1 MFRARNNVIEQR
13 AKMEQLVKD
22 YMNTFASPEGKK
34 VLEHLSQYCAEN
46 RTCHAQGD
54 PYQTAYNEGVRAVI
68 LLIRRMVNE
77 DLSQPK
83 ETQTINES
91 SQESR

>member
-1 MFRARNNVIEQR
+1 MFRARNTEVEQQAKIEQL
-13 AKMEQLVKD
+13 AKD
-22 YMNTFASPEGKK
+22 YMNTFASPEGER
-34 VLEHLSQYCAEN
+34 VLASLSNYCAEN

-68 LLIRRMVNE
+68 LHIRRMINE

-91 SQESR
+91 T